1 MICLPSTSRLLHQ
14 RLQPFGIS
22 EDAELADVID
32 ALGNPDALTLGQLI
46 DHTAEIGAAAAD
58 WLMERKNRRAIPHR
72 MERCDYVP
80 VRNPDRAA
88 NSSGLWIVGKQR
100 QMIYALAS
108 LDPDVQIAAAQQ
120 LKKEEDEFYEKN
132 KRYEDCD

>member
-1 MICLPSTSRLLHQ
+1 M
-14 RLQPFGIS
+14 
-22 EDAELADVID
+22 ID

-80 VRNPDRAA
+80 VRNPDASDGLWKLKDKRQVIYAKARLSLRDQRAA
-88 NSSGLWIVGKQR
+88 ARS
-100 QMIYALAS
+100 
-108 LDPDVQIAAAQQ
+108 
-120 LKKEEDEFYEKN
+120 
-132 KRYEDCD
+132 